1 MIRQREE
8 NVHDCQLII
17 KLEVVFVLVAAAS
30 KLQQQQHNC
39 NFPLFLSWTEIGTS
53 HNSKV
58 RDYKR
63 QIKWIQRIGGD
74 KVNECRWIENRQVAE
89 RAARMG
95 WLL

>member
-30 KLQQQQHNC
+30 KLQQQHNC